1 METLI
6 HALEDVSDPSSLSY
20 GKHWIKSQVVDL
32 TANKEGY
39 NALINY
45 LHSKS
50 DIVIGRQT
58 LYGEYIFAKAPVH
71 VWEDVFATTFHTYE
85 VIPDGS
91 KNEGLKQIIRCEE
104 YSLPVE
110 LDGHVST
117 VLNTVQFHGANV
129 VQNTYN
135 RDSNIPATFSKQR
148 KSFERSYLPPEEF
161 SPVDSVIESQ
171 VKSKPTATTN
181 ALFSSQA
188 QTPTRQPTNTRQP
201 TPTAQP
207 SSLYAVGY
215 VTPKFINRYY
225 NVSSNT
231 GTLQVSQAVYETNY
245 EGYSPSDLTM
255 FQNTFGLPLQS
266 PIELSSFF
274 KYHNCTYRDCFQGNL
289 DLQYIMGI
297 AQNVDTTYYYSPID
311 QYDFLSNWITSVSN
325 TATPANVYSIGWSTD
340 ELYVSKS
347 FMNLFNTEAIKLGVM
362 GTTILA
368 CSGIDGALSNYA
380 RRGSSYC
387 GYVPGFPASS
397 PYVVA
402 VGGTNGPQSNQPEVA
417 CQSGI
422 WSNSSL
428 ITSGGGFSNVYS
440 QPSWQAPAVKDYLN
454 LVTGTSKQPSTSYK
468 PSRGINVGSFNAIGR
483 AYPDVA
489 LLAENYKVVVNG
501 RIEHLDGTSA
511 SVVVMA
517 AFVSLVNA
525 QRKSKG
531 MSTM

>member
-1 METLI
+1 MRGDPSRYLFDIILMVLIITTTAGATSHVFQEKATRDPFIVSTSRANKLAVHEVIFAVSQLNMETLI

-255 FQNTFGLPLQS
+255 FQN
-266 PIELSSFF
+266 
-274 KYHNCTYRDCFQGNL
+274 
-289 DLQYIMGI
+289 
-297 AQNVDTTYYYSPID
+297 
-311 QYDFLSNWITSVSN
+311 
-325 TATPANVYSIGWSTD
+325 
-340 ELYVSKS
+340 
-347 FMNLFNTEAIKLGVM
+347 
-362 GTTILA
+362 
-368 CSGIDGALSNYA
+368 
-380 RRGSSYC
+380 
-387 GYVPGFPASS
+387 
-397 PYVVA
+397 
-402 VGGTNGPQSNQPEVA
+402 
-417 CQSGI
+417 
-422 WSNSSL
+422 
-428 ITSGGGFSNVYS
+428 
-440 QPSWQAPAVKDYLN
+440 
-454 LVTGTSKQPSTSYK
+454 
-468 PSRGINVGSFNAIGR
+468 
-483 AYPDVA
+483 
-489 LLAENYKVVVNG
+489 
-501 RIEHLDGTSA
+501 
-511 SVVVMA
+511 
-517 AFVSLVNA
+517 
-525 QRKSKG
+525 
-531 MSTM
+531 